1 MTEDPATTMLDKLHH
16 FSTNELSS
24 EERGILGALMAPGI
38 RWALEQDDED
48 EDVTAFGL
56 SVWTPESLA
65 RGLRRAMARRTGS
78 PSTPDRES

>member
-1 MTEDPATTMLDKLHH
+1 VTEDPATTMLDKLHH

-48 EDVTAFGL
+48 TDVTAFGL
-56 SVWTPESLA
+56 TVWTPESLA
-65 RGLRRAMARRTGS
+65 RGLRRAMASRTDAQS
-78 PSTPDRES
+78 APDLDS